1 MLIRVQ
7 HLISLE
13 KNANITESSKL
24 PLGPMS
30 RTGTSSKEGCGKL
43 GQFRELPQGW
53 LSLASQTSEKK
64 KKSGVTWPEEPKS
77 KRQFNM

>member
-43 GQFRELPQGW
+43 GQFRELPQG
-53 LSLASQTSEKK
+53 
-64 KKSGVTWPEEPKS
+64 
-77 KRQFNM
+77 